1 MSVYQVIGLVFA
13 GVGMVMMLFSKQGGQ
28 NRARN
33 VAAGWGLGS
42 GDPRVARLGL
52 LLSGALMTAMGVLY
66 AVGVLR

>member
-1 MSVYQVIGLVFA
+1 VYQVIGLVFA
-13 GVGMVMMLFSKQGGQ
+13 GVGMVMMLFSEQGGQ

-52 LLSGALMTAMGVLY
+52 LLGRVRASV
-66 AVGVLR
+66 